1 MTIRNA
7 NSVVKELRRRA
18 GVTQEEFA
26 ADICSV
32 QSLSRIETGK
42 SGISYI
48 MLKKFMKKAGVNS
61 NVYPAFRD
69 KRDCD
74 IYRKLYLCLRYIDV
88 WQLEEAAQI
97 LREID
102 EVEYGENQLYYQQCL
117 CYKGLIMLKSGIG
130 ERKEIND
137 VLDRALR
144 ITKPEYHVSKISTY
158 WLSFTEM
165 YLFLALSYNYL
176 VMGKMDICEEIV
188 NEIENCLEQ
197 FPAEERERSILKE
210 KNELIRACSL
220 MKKGCFAQAEKL
232 LKEWHV
238 FSVKHKVYSEL
249 QVIVFLKGIC
259 EIYMDNRQKGMDSI
273 LNSYYVAT
281 GMGGYFAECIRPF
294 LQREFPGVIMDKKQT
309 KQNYIILPPMNK
321 GTVKQD
327 SFENNKALYFLGDLI
342 RDVRMEKGIR
352 QSVLCRGICNKST
365 LSKIENGML
374 IPDQELLEALLQRLG
389 IHTGAFELYVNV
401 TTYSF
406 YELKQS
412 LSAMVLEN
420 SKKEADRLF
429 GLLLQKVNEK
439 SAVQRQYVIYI
450 WGMLEQDHSKKQF
463 LLKEALYQTLPDFH
477 IMHIQDFV
485 LTFQEMMILIHIAKS
500 LEEDATK
507 AIFILYK
514 LLEYSQVSTYET
526 LEKARIQK
534 EIVSILSGLLVSEKR
549 FKEMIQLSRIV
560 DKLLITGDYQS
571 FAVIYE
577 NMYQVVSEREPC
589 RSKETIH
596 RYRKALQHI
605 LKMK

>member
-1 MTIRNA
+1 
-7 NSVVKELRRRA
+7 
-18 GVTQEEFA
+18 
-26 ADICSV
+26 
-32 QSLSRIETGK
+32 
-42 SGISYI
+42 
-48 MLKKFMKKAGVNS
+48 
-61 NVYPAFRD
+61 
-69 KRDCD
+69 
-74 IYRKLYLCLRYIDV
+74 
-88 WQLEEAAQI
+88 
-97 LREID
+97 
-102 EVEYGENQLYYQQCL
+102 
-117 CYKGLIMLKSGIG
+117 
-130 ERKEIND
+130 
-137 VLDRALR
+137 
-144 ITKPEYHVSKISTY
+144 
-158 WLSFTEM
+158 
-165 YLFLALSYNYL
+165 
-176 VMGKMDICEEIV
+176 
-188 NEIENCLEQ
+188 
-197 FPAEERERSILKE
+197 
-210 KNELIRACSL
+210 
-220 MKKGCFAQAEKL
+220 
-232 LKEWHV
+232 
-238 FSVKHKVYSEL
+238 
-249 QVIVFLKGIC
+249 
-259 EIYMDNRQKGMDSI
+259 
-273 LNSYYVAT
+273 
-281 GMGGYFAECIRPF
+281 
-294 LQREFPGVIMDKKQT
+294 
-309 KQNYIILPPMNK
+309 
-321 GTVKQD
+321 
-327 SFENNKALYFLGDLI
+327 
-342 RDVRMEKGIR
+342 MEKGIR

-605 LKMK
+605 LNMK